1 MKQWFAGAFLPA
13 NMKNLKKSGRSEV
26 PVLPQPVHLG
36 RQVPVDNI
44 ALVVLETPRDHNQ
57 GIPFPDPD
65 ALLDLSLDPPH
76 TRDPI
81 ETAHPDM
88 VCPHH
93 QVGGTKHLVV
103 PFLGQPD
110 PDKWRPVRI
119 YCIGIELV
127 VPFSLVI
134 IGYTNNSS
142 YINGVGNH

>member
-1 MKQWFAGAFLPA
+1 LPA
-13 NMKNLKKSGRSEV
+13 LFASEYTNLKKSGGSEI
-26 PVLPQPVHLG
+26 PVLPQPVYLG
-36 RQVPVDNI
+36 RQVAVDDI
-44 ALVVLETPRDHNQ
+44 ALIILETPRDNNQ

-65 ALLDLSLDPPH
+65 ALFYLPLDPPH
-76 TRDPI
+76 TGDPVK
-81 ETAHPDM
+81 TAHTDM

-93 QVGGTKHLVV
+93 QVGGTKHLVI
-103 PFLGQPD
+103 PFFGQPD

-119 YCIGIELV
+119 YCIGIEII